1 MFEVGHGSIEFW
13 PIDSIAV
20 NVGLSGAIWF
30 NHFNRIKIGTPLKTE
45 QSINKENETLQ
56 QLWWYSRSVNERKE

>member
-20 NVGLSGAIWF
+20 NVGLSGAIWS
-30 NHFNRIKIGTPLKTE
+30 NHFNRIKIGTPLKTG
-45 QSINKENETLQ
+45 QSINNENETLQ
-56 QLWWYSRSVNERKE
+56 